1 MWIGNTLPPC
11 PIEKCSIILVSL
23 SLSRTGICHGLV
35 LLVIVSFVKCYF
47 FFCSQKVKANLS
59 DDNVYEFLNLEER
72 RYFELSFYDKNDNL
86 VSASLFL

>member
-1 MWIGNTLPPC
+1 ML
-11 PIEKCSIILVSL
+11 
-23 SLSRTGICHGLV
+23 
-35 LLVIVSFVKCYF
+35 F

>member
-1 MWIGNTLPPC
+1 MSWFGFTCNC
-11 PIEKCSIILVSL
+11 
-23 SLSRTGICHGLV
+23 V
-35 LLVIVSFVKCYF
+35 LCQMLF

>member
-1 MWIGNTLPPC
+1 MRCGYLYMSWFGFTCNC
-11 PIEKCSIILVSL
+11 
-23 SLSRTGICHGLV
+23 V
-35 LLVIVSFVKCYF
+35 LCQMLFF

>member
-1 MWIGNTLPPC
+1 ML
-11 PIEKCSIILVSL
+11 
-23 SLSRTGICHGLV
+23 
-35 LLVIVSFVKCYF
+35 FF